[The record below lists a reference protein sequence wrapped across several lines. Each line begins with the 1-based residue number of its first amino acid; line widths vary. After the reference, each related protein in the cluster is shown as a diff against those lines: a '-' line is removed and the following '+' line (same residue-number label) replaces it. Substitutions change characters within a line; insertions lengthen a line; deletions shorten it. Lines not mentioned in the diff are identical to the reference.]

1 METKIAKILSLV
13 FFPLLIPTYTLLIIF
28 NINVY
33 FSMIIPQ
40 LAKLQILGMVFLIT
54 FIFPFFMMILF
65 QRIGIIK
72 SLYMKTKEE
81 RTLPYLMTI
90 IFYYLAYY
98 LLKQLQISPIFYY
111 FILGATFLII
121 ITLIIN
127 FFWKISI
134 HMIGVGG
141 MLGTLMGLSFLWM
154 IDIPFLI
161 ILLVLCS
168 GITGYARLKLNAHNP
183 AQIYSGFLLGTS
195 FMLFLFLVIGY
206 Y

>member
-1 METKIAKILSLV
+1 MEIKVSKTLSVV
-13 FFPLLIPTYTLLIIF
+13 FHPLLIPTYTLLIIF
-28 NINVY
+28 NLNVF

-40 LAKLQILGMVFLIT
+40 AAKWQILGMIFLIT
-54 FIFPFFMMILF
+54 FIFPLFMVILF

-90 IFYYLAYY
+90 IFYYLASY

-111 FILGATFLII
+111 FILGSTFLII

-134 HMIGVGG
+134 HMIGIGG
-141 MLGTLMGLSFLWM
+141 MFGTLMGLSFLFM

-168 GITGYARLKLNAHNP
+168 GITGFARLKLNAHNP

-195 FMLFLFLVIGY
+195 FMLLLFLVIGY

>member
-54 FIFPFFMMILF
+54 FIFPLFMMILF

-90 IFYYLAYY
+90 IFYYLASY

-134 HMIGVGG
+134 HMIGIGG

>member
-1 METKIAKILSLV
+1 
-13 FFPLLIPTYTLLIIF
+13 
-28 NINVY
+28 
-33 FSMIIPQ
+33 MIIPQ

-54 FIFPFFMMILF
+54 FIFPLFMMILF

-90 IFYYLAYY
+90 IFFYLTSY
-98 LLKQLQISPIFYY
+98 LLKQIQISPIFYY

-134 HMIGVGG
+134 HMIGIGG
-141 MLGTLMGLSFLWM
+141 MLGTFMGLSFLWM
-154 IDIPFLI
+154 IDISFLI

-168 GITGYARLKLNAHNP
+168 GITGFARLKLNAHNP

>member
-54 FIFPFFMMILF
+54 FIFPLFMMILF

-90 IFYYLAYY
+90 IFYYLASY

-134 HMIGVGG
+134 HMIGIGG

-168 GITGYARLKLNAHNP
+168 GVTGFARLKLNAHNP

>member
-1 METKIAKILSLV
+1 MEIKVSKILSVV
-13 FFPLLIPTYTLLIIF
+13 FHPLLIPTYTLLIIF
-28 NINVY
+28 NLNVF

-40 LAKLQILGMVFLIT
+40 LAKWQILGMIFLIT
-54 FIFPFFMMILF
+54 FLFPLFMMILF

-90 IFYYLAYY
+90 IFYYLASY

-121 ITLIIN
+121 LTLIIN

-134 HMIGVGG
+134 HMIGIGG

-168 GITGYARLKLNAHNP
+168 GITGFARLKLNAHNP
-183 AQIYSGFLLGTS
+183 AQVYSGFLLGTS

>member
-1 METKIAKILSLV
+1 MEIKVSKILSVV
-13 FFPLLIPTYTLLIIF
+13 FHPLLIPTYTLLIIF
-28 NINVY
+28 NLNVF

-40 LAKLQILGMVFLIT
+40 AAKWQILGMIFLIT
-54 FIFPFFMMILF
+54 FLFPLFMMILF

-90 IFYYLAYY
+90 IFYYLASY

-121 ITLIIN
+121 LTLIIN

-134 HMIGVGG
+134 HMIGIGG

-168 GITGYARLKLNAHNP
+168 GITGFARLKLNAHNP
-183 AQIYSGFLLGTS
+183 AQVYSGFLLGTS

>member
-28 NINVY
+28 NMNVY

-54 FIFPFFMMILF
+54 FIFPLFMMILF

-90 IFYYLAYY
+90 IFYYLTSY

-134 HMIGVGG
+134 HMIGIGG
-141 MLGTLMGLSFLWM
+141 MLGTLIGLSFLWM